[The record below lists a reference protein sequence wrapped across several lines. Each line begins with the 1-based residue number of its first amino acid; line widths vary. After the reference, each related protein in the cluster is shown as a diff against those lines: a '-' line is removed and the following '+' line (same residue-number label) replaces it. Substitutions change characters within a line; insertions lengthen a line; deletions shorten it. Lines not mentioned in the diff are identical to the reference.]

1 MTDLEPGVVVSPD
14 TAAAME
20 RLSAPPP
27 KRTMTEQ
34 HSSLLLAYFDIVDN
48 LCARVEAL
56 EAPQFRSWHPQGGK
70 GHLKIAVETTYGTS
84 LTPSPAG
91 SLVERVV
98 ERIVFGI
105 NANQDAEG
113 IALAVLRDIAAWL
126 RTEDD
131 GLLGMGCDF
140 ARLLEQEATR

>member
-1 MTDLEPGVVVSPD
+1 MTDLEPGVVLSPD

-56 EAPQFRSWHPQGGK
+56 EAPQLRSWPPQAGK

-84 LTPSPAG
+84 LTPAPASP
-91 SLVERVV
+91 VE
-98 ERIVFGI
+98 EHT
-105 NANQDAEG
+105 NE
-113 IALAVLRDIAAWL
+113 
-126 RTEDD
+126 TH
-131 GLLGMGCDF
+131 
-140 ARLLEQEATR
+140 

>member
-34 HSSLLLAYFDIVDN
+34 HSPVLSAYLDIVDN

-91 SLVERVV
+91 SLVERVSTAV
-98 ERIVFGI
+98 NRTHIAERH
-105 NANQDAEG
+105 G
-113 IALAVLRDIAAWL
+113 IARATIREVAAWL
-126 RTEDD
+126 RCLDV
-131 GLLGMGCDF
+131 GCGHDWG
-140 ARLLEQEATR
+140 AVADVLEQEATR

>member
-20 RLSAPPP
+20 RLNSSSP
-27 KRTMTEQ
+27 KRTMNEQ
-34 HSSLLLAYFDIVDN
+34 HSPVLSAYLDIVDN

-56 EAPQFRSWHPQGGK
+56 EATQFRSWHPQGGK

-91 SLVERVV
+91 SLVERVAGSHMQCSP
-98 ERIVFGI
+98 E
-105 NANQDAEG
+105 
-113 IALAVLRDIAAWL
+113 IAITAIAAEL
-126 RTEDD
+126 D
-131 GLLGMGCDF
+131 G
-140 ARLLEQEATR
+140 ATTPNES